1 MYAAICHCFAPR
13 HNNVHSTLRHH
24 MIIVN
29 YYCSFPT
36 IINTPSTTIIIN
48 TPSTIMIPIP
58 LILHQLFYAFNTQF
72 IAPFSSPIIK

>member
-1 MYAAICHCFAPR
+1 MYAAICHCFVITR

-36 IINTPSTTIIIN
+36 IIIN

-58 LILHQLFYAFNTQF
+58 IIPHQLFYAFNTQF